1 MSKDTKRRA
10 TLAKRTLKAH
20 ATRLYGKGSV
30 EPEETVISD
39 LLTDLRHLCDSLKLD
54 FAELN
59 KNAQTHYSAELRAEK
74 RGIYLLTRVEG
85 SPMFRLQGPDNTDAY
100 VDTLDAAFDAL
111 SKLNIVSVEI
121 TATEVR

>member
-1 MSKDTKRRA
+1 MNKDTNRRA
-10 TLAKRTLKAH
+10 TLAKRTL
-20 ATRLYGKGSV
+20 
-30 EPEETVISD
+30 
-39 LLTDLRHLCDSLKLD
+39 
-54 FAELN
+54 
-59 KNAQTHYSAELRAEK
+59 K